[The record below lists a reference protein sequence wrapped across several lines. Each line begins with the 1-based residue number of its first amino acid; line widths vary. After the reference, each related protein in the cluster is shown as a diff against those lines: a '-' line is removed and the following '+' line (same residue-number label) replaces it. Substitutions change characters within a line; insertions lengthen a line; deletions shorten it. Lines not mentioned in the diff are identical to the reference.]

1 MPHPL
6 RFADLVQ
13 RLGLNTETEIL
24 VGGSPDASVKD
35 NDVHRPGM
43 GLMGYTDG
51 FLSDRLQV
59 LGESETRYL
68 QSLNEDEQREAIRR
82 VLDVK
87 VAGVFVAMDLEVP
100 PPVLAEFERDRV
112 PVARVALETEDLV
125 DRLRDLLKDHFALR
139 SNVHGTLVDVY
150 GVGMLFTGRSGIGK
164 SETALDLVER
174 GHRLVADD
182 LVEITRRDDVLLGT
196 GRKTLK
202 HHMEIRGIGIV
213 DVFPIFGVRA
223 LRMQKRVEVEVRLE
237 DWVEGQSYDRVGLDR
252 DQSEILGVS
261 IPRVNVPIVPGKN
274 ITVITEVLA
283 LDFMLKMY
291 GIDSAE
297 LLNRKLIESMEEL
310 GRTAQYLRH
319 DLE

>member
-1 MPHPL
+1 MAQFL
-6 RFADLVQ
+6 QFVDLVQ
-13 RLGLNTETEIL
+13 RLGMNTETEVL
-24 VGGSPDASVKD
+24 VGGAPDASVQD
-35 NDVHRPGM
+35 DDIHRPGM

-51 FLSDRLQV
+51 FLTNRLQV
-59 LGESETRYL
+59 FGESEVRYL
-68 QSLNEDEQREAIRR
+68 ESLNESKQRAAIRR
-82 VLDVK
+82 VLEVK
-87 VAGVFVAMDLEVP
+87 IAGAFVAKDLSIP
-100 PPVLAEFERDRV
+100 AAVLKELENGQV
-112 PVARVALETEDLV
+112 PVVRVSLETEDLV
-125 DRLRDLLKDHFALR
+125 DLLRDILKDFFAPR

-164 SETALDLVER
+164 SETALDLIER

-196 GRKTLK
+196 GRETLK

-223 LRMQKRVEVEVRLE
+223 LRMQKRVEIEVRLE
-237 DWVEGQSYDRVGLDR
+237 DWVEGKTYDRLGLER
-252 DQSEILGVS
+252 EESEILGIK

-274 ITVITEVLA
+274 ITVIIEVLA
-283 LDFMLKMY
+283 LDLMLKVY

-297 LLNRKLIESMEEL
+297 LLNLKLIESMEEL

>member
-1 MPHPL
+1 MAHPI

-13 RLGLNTETEIL
+13 RLGVSTETEIL
-24 VGGSPDASVKD
+24 VSGSPDASVKD
-35 NDVHRPGM
+35 DDVHRPGM

-59 LGESETRYL
+59 FGESEVRYL
-68 QSLNEDEQREAIRR
+68 ESLSTTQQRAAIRR
-82 VLDVK
+82 VLDIK
-87 VAGVFVAMDLEVP
+87 VAGVFVAKELAIPGSVLTELEN
-100 PPVLAEFERDRV
+100 DQV
-112 PVARVALETEDLV
+112 PVARVSLETEDLV
-125 DRLRDLLKDHFALR
+125 DLLRDLLKDCFAPR

-150 GVGMLFTGRSGIGK
+150 GVGMLFTGRSGVGK
-164 SETALDLVER
+164 SETALDLIER

-196 GRKTLK
+196 GRETLK

-237 DWVEGQSYDRVGLDR
+237 DWVEGKSYDRLGLDR
-252 DQSEILGVS
+252 EESEILGVT
-261 IPRVNVPIVPGKN
+261 IPRVNVPVVPGKN

-283 LDFMLKMY
+283 LDFMLKVY

-297 LLNRKLIESMEEL
+297 LLNRKLIESMEDL

-319 DLE
+319 DFE